1 MADEKLFIFTYTT
14 IPIFLYLLHS
24 LFIENKKVC
33 SVLNLFYYVAVFIV
47 FYYRME
53 SLENLT
59 TMVDYSSKPGK
70 MTQKELEELVS
81 REAFKGG
88 LLRFKTQ

>member
-1 MADEKLFIFTYTT
+1 
-14 IPIFLYLLHS
+14 
-24 LFIENKKVC
+24 
-33 SVLNLFYYVAVFIV
+33 
-47 FYYRME
+47 ME

-88 LLRFKTQ
+88 LLGFIPITL